1 MTPPIPTQKDDGR
14 IHGEMAEALKI
25 GVDKWLNTLKHDGV
39 DIFYLNSHL
48 PPLLLG

>member
-1 MTPPIPTQKDDGR
+1 
-14 IHGEMAEALKI
+14 MAEALNI

-48 PPLLLG
+48 LPLFLGMNLLWVLKVG